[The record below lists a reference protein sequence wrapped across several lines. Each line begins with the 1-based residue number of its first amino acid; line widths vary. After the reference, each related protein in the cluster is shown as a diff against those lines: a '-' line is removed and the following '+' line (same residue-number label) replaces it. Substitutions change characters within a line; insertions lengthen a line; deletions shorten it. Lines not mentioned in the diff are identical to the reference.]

1 MTKIE
6 TWEDTGQG
14 YPLRWWVLPIVCLP
28 TLAMLLDGNIVF
40 IALPAIGDTF
50 RYFPNLG
57 EWVLASFSLVA
68 AALSLPAGE
77 LGDRIGL
84 RRVFSWGLWLF
95 ILGSGICFFAFKG
108 WILILGRVICAC
120 GAAIL
125 APVALACLRRI
136 FPPEE
141 QAIAFGYWSASVTI
155 GTVIGPFLGGFLEHI
170 ASWHW
175 VFFAPVVPAAIGLLG
190 LPLLPLL
197 PAKQISSK
205 PDYMGIT
212 TIGFAIFFFL
222 FFLMESPNLSPSL
235 NILIICLFLLT
246 VVMWRQSANKS
257 SAVIPLNIITRNS
270 WYVPSVLQLFIR
282 ALFVFVM
289 TCLTV
294 YFQEG
299 RSLSALDTSIHI
311 LPLSIVSG
319 VVSLASGYLEKSF
332 GVKYLMMA
340 TLTLTALGFW
350 SLRDIPLSGFDG
362 GDWFG
367 MVAFGILYGNTA
379 QLSHQALVH
388 FPKSQAM
395 RGSAINTLTI
405 NLGLALGAAIYSIF
419 ISIALPLNLKQQ
431 SNWQF
436 PVEIPSSVQEI
447 LNQVDQNLH
456 TSTHSQSLQAL
467 QESLAHSFGFG
478 FTLCAIFC
486 VIAIVITYSMR
497 PFSSN

>member
-1 MTKIE
+1 M
-6 TWEDTGQG
+6 
-14 YPLRWWVLPIVCLP
+14 
-28 TLAMLLDGNIVF
+28 
-40 IALPAIGDTF
+40 AL
-50 RYFPNLG
+50 
-57 EWVLASFSLVA
+57 
-68 AALSLPAGE
+68 
-77 LGDRIGL
+77 GL
-84 RRVFSWGLWLF
+84 
-95 ILGSGICFFAFKG
+95 
-108 WILILGRVICAC
+108 
-120 GAAIL
+120 
-125 APVALACLRRI
+125 
-136 FPPEE
+136 
-141 QAIAFGYWSASVTI
+141 
-155 GTVIGPFLGGFLEHI
+155 
-170 ASWHW
+170 
-175 VFFAPVVPAAIGLLG
+175 FFAPVVPAAIGLLG

-197 PAKQISSK
+197 PAKQISFK
-205 PDYMGIT
+205 PDYIGIT

-246 VVMWRQSANKS
+246 VVMWRQSANKP

-311 LPLSIVSG
+311 LPLSILSG

-367 MVAFGILYGNTA
+367 IVAFGILYGNTA

-388 FPKSQAM
+388 FSKSQAM

-456 TSTHSQSLQAL
+456 TSSHSQSLQAL

-478 FTLCAIFC
+478 FALCAISC
-486 VIAIVITYSMR
+486 LIAIAITYSMR